1 MTNRSILAINEKI
14 KSVSVFTFNH
24 ITKEDVMK
32 EIKDLDVSK
41 ASQGYHIFRKVI
53 QENADI
59 FCNFIY
65 QSFNNMTDVRIFPTL
80 LKN

>member
-1 MTNRSILAINEKI
+1 
-14 KSVSVFTFNH
+14 
-24 ITKEDVMK
+24 MK

-65 QSFNNMTDVRIFPTL
+65 QSFNNMTDVCIFPTL

>member
-1 MTNRSILAINEKI
+1 
-14 KSVSVFTFNH
+14 
-24 ITKEDVMK
+24 MK

-65 QSFNNMTDVRIFPTL
+65 QSLMFAFFQHY
-80 LKN
+80 LKISKYQVCLQKFTKKFKRKL